1 MEDTGLEWVMF
12 VMAICVAWL
21 IKRAIELFT

>member
-1 MEDTGLEWVMF
+1 MDDMGVAWVMF
-12 VMAICVAWL
+12 VMAMCAAWL